1 MTNHSQSASTSP
13 TCSTTTSVACLSSA
27 ARAAVTAQS
36 RVSSV
41 LLSVRVLRSSGGS
54 DIGAQH
60 DGDIERVRLASVLDD
75 APGSQGVAKALSALS
90 LSRVVVAHL
99 GLARLDELV
108 SVADDHDLRAGRY
121 DARGGL
127 KGVVGLTRAVEEPD
141 ARPPAHR
148 PSSGVAHEPRPHT
161 ARGRPPN

>member
-1 MTNHSQSASTSP
+1 MAALGVTKQPQMASTSP
-13 TCSTTTSVACLSSA
+13 TCSTTASCACFSSA
-27 ARAAVTAQS
+27 VRAAVTAQS

-75 APGSQGVAKALSALS
+75 APGSQGVAKALRALS

-99 GLARLDELV
+99 GLARLDEHAR
-108 SVADDHDLRAGRY
+108 VADDPDLRPGRA
-121 DARGGL
+121 DERGGL
-127 KGVVGLTRAVEEPD
+127 TGLVGRTRAV
-141 ARPPAHR
+141 ARRGPPA
-148 PSSGVAHEPRPHT
+148 
-161 ARGRPPN
+161 

>member
-1 MTNHSQSASTSP
+1 MPSMRLRFGPPDIRTWCSTSSQIALTWRSLAALAMTNHSQSASTSP

-75 APGSQGVAKALSALS
+75 ARSEEHTSELQS
-90 LSRVVVAHL
+90 LMRRS
-99 GLARLDELV
+99 
-108 SVADDHDLRAGRY
+108 Y
-121 DARGGL
+121 DVFCL
-127 KGVVGLTRAVEEPD
+127 
-141 ARPPAHR
+141 
-148 PSSGVAHEPRPHT
+148 
-161 ARGRPPN
+161 

>member
-1 MTNHSQSASTSP
+1 M
-13 TCSTTTSVACLSSA
+13 
-27 ARAAVTAQS
+27 
-36 RVSSV
+36 
-41 LLSVRVLRSSGGS
+41 LLTSGGS

-108 SVADDHDLRAGRY
+108 SVADDHDLRAGR
-121 DARGGL
+121 DDERGGL
-127 KGVVGLTRAVEEPD
+127 KGVVGLTRD
-141 ARPPAHR
+141 AQEQASRPPAHR
-148 PSSGVAHEPRPHT
+148 RAPG
-161 ARGRPPN
+161 